1 MYIDIDSA
9 MNLES
14 VVRIRIAGDRYEFL
28 EEDLG
33 FTKLVIEIVP
43 HSVTGNLYRAYTR
56 LASDF
61 ARYSVR
67 TLRSYIAEPV
77 EYLLLLLNTGD
88 GVIMEGFETKVVY
101 PSKQRILFAAHTHP
115 RGPAVFSR
123 RDILSAL
130 DLLSKRGLASCVIG
144 YDGELCIYRKLLL
157 DEEDYEE
164 LLALAND
171 VGHLDL
177 QILTELR
184 LHTVGF
190 IKI

>member
-1 MYIDIDSA
+1 
-9 MNLES
+9 MNLEN
-14 VVRIRIAGDRYEFL
+14 VVRIRVAGDRYEVL

-43 HSVTGNLYRAYTR
+43 HGIAGNLYRAYTQ

-77 EYLLLLLNTGD
+77 EYLLLLLSTGD
-88 GVIMEGFETKVVY
+88 SVIMEGFETKVVY
-101 PSKQRILFAAHTHP
+101 PSKQRILFTAHTHP

-130 DLLSKRGLASCVIG
+130 DLLSKRGFVSCVIG

-157 DEEDYEE
+157 DEEDYER
-164 LLALAND
+164 LLAVAND
-171 VGHLDL
+171 IGYLDL